1 MSCQLDDTCH
11 GGRARRRCS
20 GGTRTLPGADMSR
33 AASPEVAASCRRTR
47 VVARHQGIEPCC
59 LDLETRPVPDGGV
72 GARVVTD
79 ARGMAVPPEGLE
91 PSPAT
96 FVASR
101 PILGTVVSTRSLG
114 RRARRR
120 RQPARGTQ
128 CPRGES
134 LAKQSI
140 PRGRSPPPAPAGAGY
155 AVPQGGIAG
164 EAVDSP
170 ADVVR
175 RRRQPARVRSAP
187 GGNRT
192 HHCWIERPADYP
204 LSDWDRGRPSS
215 TGWTTQTRA
224 RGTWSAGSLEGPAGI
239 AASPVESE
247 RDGSP
252 AQDSWRAVVFLPSDA
267 RPTRPL
273 EEAAG
278 TDASE
283 ASGGPG
289 RNRGEPGRVR
299 AGRQSRAGLVASG
312 RIPAVG
318 RPSDA
323 ASGRGRRDRRE
334 RREWRARQ
342 DSNLRHAA

>member
-1 MSCQLDDTCH
+1 MTSITIH
-11 GGRARRRCS
+11 RRPVAGRADDGRHDVLPAGRHLQWRASPPSLQRRDSNPPRRGYEPRGLARGRCIVSTHARRGTPPGNRTLLSGFGDQTRPRRRRRS
-20 GGTRTLPGADMSR
+20 TRRHRRARDGGTTGRTRTLAGDVRSVASHPRDGGQYALSR
-33 AASPEVAASCRRTR
+33 A
-47 VVARHQGIEPCC
+47 PC
-59 LDLETRPVPDGGV
+59 
-72 GARVVTD
+72 
-79 ARGMAVPPEGLE
+79 
-91 PSPAT
+91 
-96 FVASR
+96 
-101 PILGTVVSTRSLG
+101 
-114 RRARRR
+114 
-120 RQPARGTQ
+120 
-128 CPRGES
+128 
-134 LAKQSI
+134 
-140 PRGRSPPPAPAGAGY
+140 PPPAPAGAGY

-278 TDASE
+278 TDASD

-289 RNRGEPGRVR
+289 RNRTCVTRLNKPPL
-299 AGRQSRAGLVASG
+299 S
-312 RIPAVG
+312 
-318 RPSDA
+318 
-323 ASGRGRRDRRE
+323 
-334 RREWRARQ
+334 
-342 DSNLRHAA
+342 H